1 MAQNSDQVD
10 VSIKLG
16 ADISGGVQ
24 SEKQLER
31 IRAKAKETGKDA
43 AKASGEAARG
53 MDGFKKSIGLVRQ
66 ALTGFGVA
74 GLFTALIAGIQKVT
88 ESFGSA
94 EKKALDLQK
103 AADAKALA
111 KSVSDLADQYANLS
125 AKMANAAKEQ
135 NDALELIDMEVKARR
150 ELAAAKLDAAEQGE
164 LAGVDENAVDAE
176 EQKKVI
182 QAKYAHLRDT
192 AAASDKVEDLVLQR
206 QKYTTAAEQKD
217 AEANVSDAEAEAIAK
232 KAQQIRAKAA
242 GEEIAATEATD
253 KDKTGI
259 LGYVGGQI
267 RDIFSGN
274 WGNLGRWQ
282 TAEGDAEREK
292 RRANAEKLREEA
304 DELDKKAEAARE
316 SAKAARQDA
325 ETNRRR
331 GEALNGSVEA
341 AQLNQST
348 TQLRNERAE
357 ASAAKELTD
366 KNTRLADAQNAE
378 RLLSAEKERV
388 KQQIADGQAKKD
400 AANLAVFN
408 AQGDYDLT
416 VANGG
421 KRSAQSSALQNLQA
435 AQTAA
440 QNVNHEA
447 DSAINALTETLK
459 NVEARLKAAQ
469 SAIQNASKQQNYAW
483 SESPSGT

>member
-1 MAQNSDQVD
+1 MAQDSNQVD

-24 SEKQLER
+24 SERQLER
-31 IRAKAKETGKDA
+31 IRAKAKEAGKDA
-43 AKASGEAARG
+43 AKASGDAARG
-53 MDGFKKSIGLVRQ
+53 MAGFEKSIGLVRK

-88 ESFGSA
+88 ESFGAS
-94 EKKALDLQK
+94 EKKALDFQK

-111 KSVSDLADQYANLS
+111 KSISDLADQYSTLS
-125 AKMANAAKEQ
+125 TKMANAAKAQ

-150 ELAAAKLDAAEQGE
+150 ELAAAKLDAAEQEE

-176 EQKKVI
+176 ERKKVI

-217 AEANVSDAEAEAIAK
+217 AEAEVSDAEAEAIAK
-232 KAQQIRAKAA
+232 KARQIRAKAA
-242 GEEIAATEATD
+242 NEEIAATEATD
-253 KDKTGI
+253 KDKTGV
-259 LGYVGGQI
+259 LGYVGGQV
-267 RDIFSGN
+267 RDLFSGN

-282 TAEGDAEREK
+282 TAEGDAERDK
-292 RRANAEKLREEA
+292 RRANAEKLRDEA

-325 ETNRRR
+325 EQNRKR

-341 AQLNQST
+341 AQINQST
-348 TQLRNERAE
+348 TQLKNERSE
-357 ASAAKELTD
+357 QPAAKELTD
-366 KNTRLADAQNAE
+366 KNTRLSDAQKAVE
-378 RLLSAEKERV
+378 LLKAEKERI
-388 KQQIADGQAKKD
+388 QAEIADRQSDKD
-400 AANLAVFN
+400 AMGKYVADAE
-408 AQGDYDLT
+408 GDYETAKLSG
-416 VANGG
+416 NR
-421 KRSAQSSALQNLQA
+421 RSQKSAYSNLHKLQE
-435 AQTAA
+435 TA

-459 NVEARLKAAQ
+459 SVETRLKAAQ
-469 SAIQNASKQQNYAW
+469 SAIQNASKQQSYAW
-483 SESPSGT
+483 SESPSGQ